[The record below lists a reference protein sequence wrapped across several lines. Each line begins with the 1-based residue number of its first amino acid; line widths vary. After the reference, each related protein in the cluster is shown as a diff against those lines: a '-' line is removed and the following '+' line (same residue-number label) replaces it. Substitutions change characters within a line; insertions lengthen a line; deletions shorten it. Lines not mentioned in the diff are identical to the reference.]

1 MSAVT
6 APSLAAG
13 LGAVVG
19 SRRRRAVLQVALG
32 AGFVAAILVA
42 APVLTTAAE
51 VTDLGARRQPP
62 SLAHPFGTDRLGRD
76 VLTRTIVGLRL
87 SLGIGAAAAL
97 ISALI
102 AAVLGAAAG
111 MFGRWADTA
120 TGWLIDLFLA
130 LPHLV
135 LLILIAVA
143 AGRGAT
149 GVLVAVALTHW
160 PALARVLRAE
170 ARRVVASDYV
180 AVAERLG
187 RSRARIARE
196 HLSPHLAPQLMVGT
210 IVLFPHAIL
219 HEAAL
224 SFLGLGLPPHAPA
237 VGILLADAMRELSA
251 GTWWLALLPGL
262 TLLVV
267 VKTVDTIGQQ
277 LRALS
282 DPWSA
287 HE

>member
-1 MSAVT
+1 MTDV
-6 APSLAAG
+6 SLQPDPTELHVG
-13 LGAVVG
+13 GG
-19 SRRRRAVLQVALG
+19 SRRRRALWTIGLG
-32 AGFVAAILVA
+32 AGVVLAILVA
-42 APVLTTAAE
+42 APLLGDAAE
-51 VTDLGARRQPP
+51 LTNLDARRQPP
-62 SLAHPFGTDRLGRD
+62 SLEHPFGTDRLGRD
-76 VLTRTIVGLRL
+76 LLARTVVGLRL
-87 SLGIGAAAAL
+87 SLAIGAAAAV

-111 MFGRWADTA
+111 IFGRWVDTA

-135 LLILIAVA
+135 LLFLIAVA
-143 AGRGAT
+143 AGRGAR
-149 GVLVAVALTHW
+149 GVLIAVALTHW
-160 PALARVLRAE
+160 PSLARVLRAE

-180 AVAERLG
+180 ATARRLG
-187 RSRARIARE
+187 RSPTAVARGHLAR
-196 HLSPHLAPQLMVGT
+196 HLAPQLMVGT
-210 IVLFPHAIL
+210 ILLFPHAIL

-262 TLLVV
+262 ALLLVV
-267 VKTVDTIGQQ
+267 KLVDTIGQQ
-277 LRALS
+277 LRALT

-287 HE
+287 HT

>member
-1 MSAVT
+1 
-6 APSLAAG
+6 
-13 LGAVVG
+13 
-19 SRRRRAVLQVALG
+19 
-32 AGFVAAILVA
+32 VAAILVA
-42 APVLTTAAE
+42 APFLSDAAE
-51 VTDLGARRQPP
+51 LTDLTARRQPP
-62 SLAHPFGTDRLGRD
+62 SLEHPFGTDRLGRD
-76 VLTRTIVGLRL
+76 VFARTVVGLRL
-87 SLGIGAAAAL
+87 SLAIGAAAAV

-111 MFGRWADTA
+111 LFGRWVDTV

-135 LLILIAVA
+135 LLILVAVA
-143 AGRGAT
+143 AGRGAR
-149 GVLVAVALTHW
+149 GVLIAVALTHW
-160 PALARVLRAE
+160 PSLARVLRAE

-180 AVAERLG
+180 AVARRLG
-187 RSRARIARE
+187 RPRIAIARQ
-196 HLSPHLAPQLMVGT
+196 HLSRHLAPQLLVGT
-210 IVLFPHAIL
+210 ILLFPHAIL

-262 TLLVV
+262 ALLVV
-267 VKTVDTIGQQ
+267 VKAVDTIGQQ
-277 LRALS
+277 LRALT
-282 DPWSA
+282 DPWSV